1 MKRVTVQ
8 ENAHILVIGFPNSNF
23 YISNQREAVK
33 IYCAKQ
39 KSEFGDAELD
49 I

>member
-1 MKRVTVQ
+1 MKLDVVH
-8 ENAHILVIGFPNSNF
+8 ENADILAIGFPNSNF